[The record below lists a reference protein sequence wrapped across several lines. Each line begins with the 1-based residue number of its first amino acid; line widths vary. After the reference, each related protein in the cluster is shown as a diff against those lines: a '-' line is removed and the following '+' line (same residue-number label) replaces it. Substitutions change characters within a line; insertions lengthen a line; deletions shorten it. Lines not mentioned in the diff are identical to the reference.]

1 MPAPFGPYRGPV
13 TISAS
18 GEAAKSGGS
27 RATVPRSLA
36 DQLRGMDDEALVRLL
51 QSRPDVIVPI
61 PSDLTTMAARLA
73 GRASVQRIVET
84 LDSPALQVL
93 EVLAVLPEPA
103 TPAEVGRLWGAPAAP
118 ALARL
123 RELALVWG
131 PARGLRLV
139 RSARDLL
146 GPHPAGL
153 GPTLAEALGRRSPQR
168 LGELLDDL
176 GLPPAADPDTAL
188 ARLSD
193 HLSSADVVAQLLAQG
208 SDGAGAVLDR
218 LTWGPPIGRV
228 EAADRPVRVGDA
240 VTPVEWLLARGL
252 LAVADPG
259 HVVLPR
265 EIGLALRGGR
275 VHRRP
280 EVEPPASAG
289 PARSARL
296 VSSSGAAA
304 ATEAVRLVEAVGEL
318 WSATPPAMLRAG
330 GLGVREHRRAAQA
343 LEVDEVTAARVI
355 ELGYAAGLL
364 ADDGEADPRW
374 GPTPEFD
381 LWQTTDPADRWVRL
395 ATAWLATTRCPALVG
410 TRDAKEAVRSPL
422 SADLDRSAVVA
433 LRRQV
438 LDLLAETD
446 TDTAPDRE
454 SVTARIDWAAPR
466 RAGQTRR
473 TMIGWVLD
481 EAGWLGVTGAG
492 ALTGPGR
499 ALLTG
504 APERAADLL
513 HRALPA
519 PVDEV
524 LLQADLTAVATG
536 PLVVDLAR
544 ELALAADVESRGGAT
559 VYRFS
564 AGSVR
569 RALDAGR
576 TGDDLLTLLGRHSRT
591 PVPQPLQYLVQDCAR
606 RHGRIRVGLA
616 QAYVRAEDESVLAEL
631 LADRRS
637 AGLRLRRLA
646 PTVLAAQA
654 PPATVLEVLR
664 GLGLSPTVESPDGD
678 LVLGRADRFRTPTRP
693 APRPVVT
700 GPPTPATGSLRNLVS
715 VLRLADRSN
724 QPATAAP
731 DGGPAGTMAATGTA
745 PALAPM
751 DPAGVLQVL
760 RDAASS
766 RRPLW
771 IGYVDAGG
779 SQARRLVE
787 PLTVEAGR
795 VIAFDRLTD
804 EVRTF
809 AVHRVTAVA
818 AVNGT
823 PSGS

>member
-1 MPAPFGPYRGPV
+1 M
-13 TISAS
+13 
-18 GEAAKSGGS
+18 
-27 RATVPRSLA
+27 
-36 DQLRGMDDEALVRLL
+36 LRG
-51 QSRPDVIVPI
+51 
-61 PSDLTTMAARLA
+61 
-73 GRASVQRIVET
+73 
-84 LDSPALQVL
+84 
-93 EVLAVLPEPA
+93 
-103 TPAEVGRLWGAPAAP
+103 
-118 ALARL
+118 
-123 RELALVWG
+123 
-131 PARGLRLV
+131 
-139 RSARDLL
+139 
-146 GPHPAGL
+146 
-153 GPTLAEALGRRSPQR
+153 
-168 LGELLDDL
+168 
-176 GLPPAADPDTAL
+176 
-188 ARLSD
+188 
-193 HLSSADVVAQLLAQG
+193 
-208 SDGAGAVLDR
+208 
-218 LTWGPPIGRV
+218 
-228 EAADRPVRVGDA
+228 
-240 VTPVEWLLARGL
+240 
-252 LAVADPG
+252 
-259 HVVLPR
+259 
-265 EIGLALRGGR
+265 
-275 VHRRP
+275 
-280 EVEPPASAG
+280 
-289 PARSARL
+289 
-296 VSSSGAAA
+296 
-304 ATEAVRLVEAVGEL
+304 
-318 WSATPPAMLRAG
+318 G
-330 GLGVREHRRAAQA
+330 GLGVREHRRTAQA

-355 ELGYAAGLL
+355 ELGYTAGLL

-410 TRDAKEAVRSPL
+410 TRDTKEAVRSPL
-422 SADLDRSAVVA
+422 SADLDRPAVVG

-438 LDLLAETD
+438 LDLLAS
-446 TDTAPDRE
+446 TDTAPDLE

-499 ALLTG
+499 AVLTG
-504 APERAADLL
+504 APEQAADLL

-519 PVDEV
+519 PVDEIV
-524 LLQADLTAVATG
+524 LQADLTAVATG

-544 ELALAADVESRGGAT
+544 ELALAADIESRGGAT

-678 LVLGRADRFRTPTRP
+678 LVIGRADRFRTPARP
-693 APRPVVT
+693 APRPVLA
-700 GPPTPATGSLRNLVS
+700 GPPTPTTGSLRNLVS
-715 VLRLADRSN
+715 VLRLADRPN
-724 QPATAAP
+724 QPATATM
-731 DGGPAGTMAATGTA
+731 DGRAAGSVAATGTA
-745 PALAPM
+745 PVLAPM

-818 AVNGT
+818 TTHGT
-823 PSGS
+823 PSSS